1 MQEKSMAAEMN
12 MVRCIIAR
20 GGTSKGIYVLEN
32 ELPRDQRQR
41 DSVILSLYGSPDV
54 RQIDGLGG
62 ADPLTS
68 KLAILGPPTRPDA
81 DVDYT
86 FGQVSFDQPFVDY
99 KGNCGNISAGVGPV
113 AIAMGLVRAVEPV
126 TTVRIH
132 MTNSDRM
139 LIAEV
144 PVLDGRAAVEGDLV
158 IDGCPGSGARITLD
172 WSDSQGAF
180 TGKLLP
186 TGNAKDEFVV
196 DGRTYPVSLVDAG
209 NPLIFVSAASLGME
223 GIETPAQIEAN
234 LPLMALIETLR
245 GQAAKI
251 FGLVDKAEDATRKS
265 PYNPFFCI
273 VSPPRDYHTF
283 NDIDVKAGDIDIVS
297 RLLFMLR
304 MHKTHPG
311 TGTVCLGAAARIPGS
326 IVYEALRPAARDRL
340 SIKIGHPAGIIPVES
355 EVSLE
360 NGVIQL
366 KRAAIYR
373 TARLLME
380 GYAYVRK
387 GAYK

>member
-1 MQEKSMAAEMN
+1 MREMT
-12 MVRCIIAR
+12 MVRCMIAR
-20 GGTSKGIYVLEN
+20 GGTSKGIYIAEN
-32 ELPRDQRQR
+32 ELPQERRRRDA
-41 DSVILSLYGSPDV
+41 VILSLFGSPDV

-68 KLAILGPPTRPDA
+68 KLAILGPPSRSDA

-86 FGQVSFDQPFVDY
+86 FAQVSFDQAFVDY

-132 MTNSDRM
+132 MTNSGRM
-139 LIAEV
+139 LVAEV
-144 PVLDGRAAVEGDLV
+144 PVVEGRAAVEGDLA
-158 IDGCPGSGARITLD
+158 IDGCPGSGARITMD
-172 WSDSQGAF
+172 WSDSQGGI

-186 TGNAKDEFVV
+186 TGNPQDQFVV
-196 DGRTYPVSLVDAG
+196 DGRTYNVSLVDAG
-209 NPLIFVSAASLGME
+209 NPLLFIHARSLGMQ
-223 GIETPAQIEAN
+223 GIETPAEIDADKG
-234 LPLMALIETLR
+234 LMALIEKLR
-245 GQAAKI
+245 GLAAKAC
-251 FGLVDKAEDATRKS
+251 GLVDNAEDATLRS

-273 VSPPRDYHTF
+273 VSPPRDYRTF
-283 NDIDVKAGDIDIVS
+283 DGKDVRAADIDIVS

-326 IVYEALRPAARDRL
+326 IAYEALRPAARERL
-340 SIKIGHPAGIIPVES
+340 TINIGHPAGIIPVES
-355 EVSLE
+355 EVDVS
-360 NGVIQL
+360 NGVMQL

-380 GYAYVRK
+380 GYAYVRNA
-387 GAYK
+387 AYA

>member
-1 MQEKSMAAEMN
+1 MQTEMN
-12 MVRCIIAR
+12 MVRCTIAR
-20 GGTSKGIYVLEN
+20 GGTSKGIYILES
-32 ELPRDQRQR
+32 ELPADQQQR
-41 DSVILSLYGSPDV
+41 DDVILAIFGSPDL

-68 KLAILGPPTRPDA
+68 KLAILGPSTHPDA

-86 FGQVSFDQPFVDY
+86 FGQVSFEQRFVDY

-113 AIAMGLVRAVEPV
+113 AISLGLVKVVEPI

-132 MTNSDRM
+132 MTNSGRILRAD
-139 LIAEV
+139 I
-144 PVLDGRAAVEGDLV
+144 PVVNGQAAVEGDLE
-158 IDGCPGSGARITLD
+158 IDGCPGSGACIALD
-172 WSDSQGAF
+172 WSDSQGAI

-186 TGNAKDEFVV
+186 SGNVQDVLTV
-196 DGRTYPVSLVDAG
+196 DGRDYAISLVDAG
-209 NPLIFVSAASLGME
+209 NPLVFIRAESLDLT
-223 GIETPAQIEAN
+223 GIETPAEIEAN
-234 LPLMALIETLR
+234 QPLMDLIEELR
-245 GQAAKI
+245 SQAAVI
-251 FGLVDKAEDATRKS
+251 CNLVSDKKDATSKS

-273 VSPPRDYHTF
+273 VSPARDYRTF
-283 NDIDVKAGDIDIVS
+283 DGKAVKGEDIDIVS

-326 IVYEALRPAARDRL
+326 IVHEILKPAAHERL
-340 SIKIGHPAGIIPVES
+340 TIHIGHPAGVIPVEA
-355 EVSLE
+355 EAQVE
-360 NGVIQL
+360 NGTVTL

-373 TARLLME
+373 TARLLMD

-387 GAYK
+387 SVFNK

>member
-1 MQEKSMAAEMN
+1 MGSEMN

-20 GGTSKGIYVLEN
+20 GGTSKGIYILEN
-32 ELPRDQRQR
+32 ELPKDQHRR
-41 DSVILSLYGSPDV
+41 DSIILSLFGSPDV

-68 KLAILGPPTRPDA
+68 KLAILGPPSRPDA

-86 FGQVSFDQPFVDY
+86 FGQVSFDQAFVDY

-132 MTNSDRM
+132 MTNSHRM
-139 LIAEV
+139 LTAEV
-144 PVLDGRAAVEGDLV
+144 PVVDGRAAVEGDLA
-158 IDGCPGSGARITLD
+158 IDGCPGTGARITLD
-172 WSDSQGAF
+172 WSDSQGAM
-180 TGKLLP
+180 TGRLLP
-186 TGNAKDEFVV
+186 TGQPQDRLVV
-196 DGRTYPVSLVDAG
+196 DGRSYPVSLVDAG
-209 NPLIFVSAASLGME
+209 NPLVFIAADSLGLE
-223 GIETPAQIEAN
+223 GIEKPAEIEAN
-234 LPLMALIETLR
+234 KPVMALIETLR

-251 FGLVDKAEDATRKS
+251 FGLVENAEDAAIKS

-273 VSPPRDYHTF
+273 VSPPRSYTTF
-283 NDIDVKAGDIDIVS
+283 DGKRVDGNDIDIVS

-326 IVYEALRPAARDRL
+326 IVYEMLRPAAHDRL
-340 SIKIGHPAGIIPVES
+340 TISIGHPAGIIPVES
-355 EVSLE
+355 EVTTE
-360 NGVIQL
+360 NGAIRL

-387 GAYK
+387 SAYG